1 MNLNKP
7 KLILIAV
14 LFILVS
20 SLIVIDLVSIEPSS
34 VEASSVSTKATITCS
49 EKIDINYNEA
59 NNDWIISPVSIGF
72 CYTVP
77 EDLRTVWNGFFS
89 YPDVLSRFAQ
99 TIVKTGRSMTLKGV
113 TQRIQDSTLTG
124 TLNLFK

>member
-1 MNLNKP
+1 MNLNKA
-7 KLILIAV
+7 KLILIVTLVTIVAS
-14 LFILVS
+14 LILV
-20 SLIVIDLVSIEPSS
+20 DLVSTKSF
-34 VEASSVSTKATITCS
+34 VEASSTTTKATNTCNQ
-49 EKIDINYNEA
+49 EIDIKYDEA

-77 EDLRTVWNGFFS
+77 ESLRTVWNGFFS

-99 TIVKTGRSMTLKGV
+99 TIVKTGRSMTLKVV
-113 TQRIQDSTLTG
+113 TKRILESTQTG